1 MTSILLA
8 LCAAVGTY
16 LLVVASGRTSSPNS
30 SPAQPSRTRVTP
42 TDLHHRA
49 ELTLQRAGLDGVSP
63 AQFAATVGGVG
74 LSAALLAS
82 LAIGVGIGSLLIGL
96 LAASTPVAMWR
107 SRRAATRRAAQEH
120 WPRLIEE
127 LRVLTGPMG
136 RPIPQALL
144 EVGARGP
151 VELRPAFAAAQREWN
166 LTTDF
171 ERTVAVLKDR
181 LGDPTA
187 DATCETLLVV
197 QEVGGDLDQRL
208 SALAEDRRRDLHDR
222 KDAQAKLAGART
234 ARLFVI
240 LVPVGMAIAGLNVGD
255 GRAAYRSTVGQTLV
269 VVGIAMVGGC
279 WWWAARLMRLPT
291 EERVFDR

>member
-1 MTSILLA
+1 MTSILFA
-8 LCAAVGTY
+8 LCAASGVH
-16 LLVVASGRTSSPNS
+16 LLVTPGRSRPPGRRRA
-30 SPAQPSRTRVTP
+30 PATTWRQI
-42 TDLHHRA
+42 HR
-49 ELTLQRAGLDGVSP
+49 RATAALLRSGLDGVSP
-63 AQFAATVGGVG
+63 QQFAATVLGFAATTAVVTALVIGPG
-74 LSAALLAS
+74 PGALLV
-82 LAIGVGIGSLLIGL
+82 GVI
-96 LAASTPVAMWR
+96 AASWPVTMWR
-107 SRRAATRRAAQEH
+107 SRRAATLRTAQEH

-151 VELRPAFAAAQREWN
+151 VELRPAFAAAQREWS

-171 ERTVAVLKDR
+171 ERTIKVLKDR
-181 LGDPTA
+181 LADPTA

-197 QEVGGDLDQRL
+197 HEVGGDLDQRL
-208 SALAEDRRRDLHDR
+208 AALAEDRRRDVHDR

-240 LVPVGMAIAGLNVGD
+240 LVPVGMAVAGINVGD
-255 GRAAYRSTVGQTLV
+255 GREAYRTTWGQVLV
-269 VVGIAMVGGC
+269 IVGIALVAAC
-279 WWWAARLMRLPT
+279 WWWAARMMRMPT

>member
-1 MTSILLA
+1 MSSILFA
-8 LCAAVGTY
+8 AIAAVGTS
-16 LLVVASGRTSSPNS
+16 LLVMPRPTRSDAGPRPTPGEALA
-30 SPAQPSRTRVTP
+30 AQR
-42 TDLHHRA
+42 DRA
-49 ELTLQRAGLDGVSP
+49 ELALQRAGLDGVSP
-63 AQFAATVGGVG
+63 LQFGGTVLAVAVAATFAATLVVGPGVG
-74 LSAALLAS
+74 ALVIGALAGAAP
-82 LAIGVGIGSLLIGL
+82 I
-96 LAASTPVAMWR
+96 AMWR
-107 SRRAATRRAAQEH
+107 SRRTAARRAAQEH

-144 EVGARGP
+144 EVGSRGP

-171 ERTVAVLKDR
+171 ERTVTVLKDR
-181 LGDPTA
+181 LADPTA

-197 QEVGGDLDQRL
+197 HEVGGDLDARL

-234 ARLFVI
+234 ARLFVV
-240 LVPVGMAIAGLNVGD
+240 LVPIGMAIAGTNVGA
-255 GRAAYRSTVGQTLV
+255 GRAAYRSGTGQVLV
-269 VVGIAMVGGC
+269 VLGIALVVAC
-279 WWWAARLMRLPT
+279 WVWGARLMRLPV

>member
-1 MTSILLA
+1 VTSILLA

-16 LLVVASGRTSSPNS
+16 LLVVARSDTCGQRTQTMSARV
-30 SPAQPSRTRVTP
+30 SPAE
-42 TDLHHRA
+42 LHRRA
-49 ELTLQRAGLDGVSP
+49 ELALRRAGLDGVSP
-63 AQFAATVGGVG
+63 MQFAATVGAVG
-74 LSAALLAS
+74 LAAALLTS
-82 LAIGVGIGSLLIGL
+82 LAIGFGIASLLIGL
-96 LAASTPVAMWR
+96 LAGSTPVAMWR

-144 EVGARGP
+144 GVGARGP

-171 ERTVAVLKDR
+171 ERTVTVLKER

-197 QEVGGDLDQRL
+197 HEVGGDLDQRL

-240 LVPVGMAIAGLNVGD
+240 LVPVGMAVAGLNVGD
-255 GRAAYRSTVGQTLV
+255 GRSAYRSTVGQTLV

-279 WWWAARLMRLPT
+279 WWWAARLMQLPT

>member
-1 MTSILLA
+1 MTSIVLA
-8 LCAAVGTY
+8 MCAAIGTY
-16 LLVVASGRTSSPNS
+16 LLVVARSDNS
-30 SPAQPSRTRVTP
+30 EPRRRSMPSNVSAAG
-42 TDLHHRA
+42 LHHRA
-49 ELTLQRAGLDGVSP
+49 ELALRRSGLDGVSP
-63 AQFAATVGGVG
+63 AQFAATAGAVG
-74 LSAALLAS
+74 LGAALLAS

-96 LAASTPVAMWR
+96 LAASTPAAMWR

-144 EVGARGP
+144 EVGCRGP
-151 VELRPAFAAAQREWN
+151 LELRPAFAAAQREWN

-171 ERTVAVLKDR
+171 GRTIAVLKER

-197 QEVGGDLDQRL
+197 HEVGGDLDQRL
-208 SALAEDRRRDLHDR
+208 SALADDRRRDLHDR

-255 GRAAYRSTVGQTLV
+255 GRGAYRSTVGQTLV
-269 VVGIAMVGGC
+269 VAGIAMVGGC
-279 WWWAARLMRLPT
+279 WLWAARLMQLPT